1 MNELTREFMEKPARL
16 QTAIRD
22 QKENILEIRL
32 SALPRVKS
40 YDSPRVQG
48 SYQGDRIER
57 LVQAKIKAE
66 DKLEE
71 LLEERREAVDQIREI
86 LDDLQDAGE
95 ITPEERDVLAL
106 RYIKRRSFSWIAEKA
121 GRSQATIFRRHRSG
135 IQAIEKYIID
145 AYPAESV
152 EN

>member
-1 MNELTREFMEKPARL
+1 MNEATRDFMEKPARL
-16 QTAIRD
+16 RREIQD
-22 QKENILEIRL
+22 QKEKILEIKL
-32 SALPRVKS
+32 SALPRMRA
-40 YDSPRVQG
+40 YDAPLVQG

-71 LLEERREAVDQIREI
+71 LLEERREALDQIREL

-106 RYIKRRSFSWIAEKA
+106 RYIKRRSFSWIAEQA

-135 IQAIEKYIID
+135 IQAIEKRIID

>member
-1 MNELTREFMEKPARL
+1 MNELTREFMERPARL
-16 QTAIRD
+16 RREIQD
-22 QKENILEIRL
+22 QKEKILEINL
-32 SALPRVKS
+32 SALPRMRA
-40 YDSPRVQG
+40 YDAPLVQG

-71 LLEERREAVDQIREI
+71 LLEERREALDQIRGL
-86 LDDLQDAGE
+86 LDDLQAAGE

-135 IQAIEKYIID
+135 IEAIEARLD
-145 AYPAESV
+145 EYPRENV

>member
-16 QTAIRD
+16 QARIRD
-22 QKENILEIRL
+22 QKEKILEIRL
-32 SALPRVKS
+32 SALPRMRS
-40 YDSPRVQG
+40 YDAPLVQG

-57 LVQAKIKAE
+57 VVEAKIKAE
-66 DKLEE
+66 EKLEE
-71 LLEERREAVDQIREI
+71 LQEERREALDQIRE
-86 LDDLQDAGE
+86 LLATLQDAGE

-135 IQAIEKYIID
+135 IEAIEKHLGTD
-145 AYPAESV
+145 PAESAQI
-152 EN
+152 

>member
-1 MNELTREFMEKPARL
+1 MRA
-16 QTAIRD
+16 
-22 QKENILEIRL
+22 
-32 SALPRVKS
+32 
-40 YDSPRVQG
+40 YDAPLVQG

-71 LLEERREAVDQIREI
+71 LLEERRESLDQIREL

-121 GRSQATIFRRHRSG
+121 GRSQGTIFRRHRSG
-135 IQAIEKYIID
+135 IEAIEKHLGTD
-145 AYPAESV
+145 PAESAQI
-152 EN
+152 

>member
-1 MNELTREFMEKPARL
+1 MNEATRDFMEKPARL
-16 QTAIRD
+16 QARIRD
-22 QKENILEIRL
+22 QKEKILEIKL
-32 SALPRVKS
+32 SALPRMRA
-40 YDSPRVQG
+40 YDAPLVQG

-71 LLEERREAVDQIREI
+71 LREERREALDQIREL
-86 LDDLQDAGE
+86 LDDLQASGE

-135 IQAIEKYIID
+135 IEAIEKHLGTD
-145 AYPAESV
+145 PAESAQI
-152 EN
+152 

>member
-1 MNELTREFMEKPARL
+1 MNELARDFMERPARL
-16 QTAIRD
+16 RREIQD
-22 QKENILEIRL
+22 QKEKILEIKL
-32 SALPRVKS
+32 SALPRMRA
-40 YDSPRVQG
+40 YDAPLVQG

-71 LLEERREAVDQIREI
+71 LL
-86 LDDLQDAGE
+86 DDLQASGE

-106 RYIKRRSFSWIAEKA
+106 RYIKRRSFSWIAEKT
-121 GRSQATIFRRHRSG
+121 GRGLSTIFRRHRSG
-135 IQAIEKYIID
+135 IEAIEARLD
-145 AYPAESV
+145 EYPRENV